1 MEFPSPSSVRI
12 DEAGA
17 VAEDHRKR
25 RKKAHIK
32 WKVYAHGKGWAQVLL
47 FLRTI
52 ARTECDSCELGSRG
66 HPSSNKTTIEYTFQC
81 HYRGKPWYCDWRVKV
96 CTMYRTQIC
105 FWGEVG
111 ITTSQ
116 RGGQSRGA
124 QERFVCNQGPSRRQ
138 PLAQRS
144 HCDLLSGCSSYVCC
158 GCTRLS
164 GDVCM
169 ESQSNQELHCAPPH
183 HRSCR
188 DPCTPHQEIK

>member
-1 MEFPSPSSVRI
+1 MEFPSPSSVRCHTGCTPAASQDGGDGGREV

-25 RKKAHIK
+25 RKKTHIK
-32 WKVYAHGKGWAQVLL
+32 WKVYAQGKGWAQVLL

-52 ARTECDSCELGSRG
+52 ARTECDSCELG
-66 HPSSNKTTIEYTFQC
+66 
-81 HYRGKPWYCDWRVKV
+81 PWTPQEQQDYHRVHISV
-96 CTMYRTQIC
+96 PLPRQTMVLRLARESMYRTQIC

-111 ITTSQ
+111 IATSQ

-124 QERFVCNQGPSRRQ
+124 PERFVCNQGPSRRQ
-138 PLAQRS
+138 PVAQRS

-164 GDVCM
+164 GDV
-169 ESQSNQELHCAPPH
+169 
-183 HRSCR
+183 
-188 DPCTPHQEIK
+188 